1 MRSTSGITC
10 CHFFCSAVFSMPVCR
25 KPMVG
30 SAATTVSPSSS
41 STSRSTPCVLGC
53 CGPMLT
59 VIVSLRSSGMAS
71 LDQLAHHVQHRP
83 VHFLN
88 LGARQA
94 RYVHEHVHEPACLST
109 VASGQ
114 SDRHQAARAGHLQGL
129 VHVCRRAAGGNPHC
143 HVALRPDRLDLTGEH
158 ALVPVIV

>member
-1 MRSTSGITC
+1 MVTSALRTI
-10 CHFFCSAVFSMPVCR
+10 
-25 KPMVG
+25 
-30 SAATTVSPSSS
+30 SPSSS

-88 LGARQA
+88 LCARHTGD
-94 RYVHEHVHEPACLST
+94 VHVHVYQPARLAA
-109 VASGQ
+109 VPPGQ
-114 SDRHQAARAGHLQGL
+114 
-129 VHVCRRAAGGNPHC
+129 
-143 HVALRPDRLDLTGEH
+143 PDRDQAVGASQLQ
-158 ALVPVIV
+158 ALIHV